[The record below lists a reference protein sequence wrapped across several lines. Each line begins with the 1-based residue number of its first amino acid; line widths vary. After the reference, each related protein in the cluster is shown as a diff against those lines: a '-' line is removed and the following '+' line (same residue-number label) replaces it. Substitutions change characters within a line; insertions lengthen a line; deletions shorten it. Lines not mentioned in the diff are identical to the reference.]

1 MAADSQPTVRRLAPQ
16 RKKKAAVPAADAN
29 SSNQNHLPINI
40 SDGNDEDMICTDY
53 DGDEHSINNEDNEGI
68 AMKNVADWTTT
79 LEQQQDTNKKKQETV
94 SIDNSSSAATKEEG
108 EKEYHGEIESIS
120 SSTPDNN
127 KVDTNSTTNDEH
139 TDTYEEE
146 QELFKIPTENTI
158 SLNPPP
164 PTKPLVLVSLQE
176 LCGCLPETHEEKLL
190 LVSDLMDSLLGSTKD
205 DEEVDKEEET
215 NQKKKSSVL
224 GDGLSLDFDERITEL
239 FDSNVASHV
248 DSSYPI
254 AISCLEN
261 DKDTTEEGKKVTPY
275 AIIPYPEFLS
285 DEITNP
291 TTLNTTTSVRST
303 IRLWKLLYTLP
314 ITTDDEHPR
323 ISNLL
328 SKIFSHL
335 RNTSRSLLWK
345 ADMYTNLCHLSKSEY
360 KHQIKQQQLQEYNIW
375 KTSGRSER
383 LEKLYEVRDT
393 FVLQVDVAK
402 RRYGL
407 LVEEREGRVE
417 RELRRRGLF
426 GEVKDAVETVQGST
440 SLIDGGEYEQ
450 DNDYDDDGWGGTICE
465 DDILG
470 EETNISRKFIDATV
484 QEDEEFENDE
494 WAPVETGINPLGMD
508 IALDG
513 PAVPTNASSESQDK
527 KIKQANKNK
536 VANKLEPIS
545 HDDNIKRK
553 SDRKQRK
560 QDKTSRSEY
569 LKREQESIRET
580 LKSNDE
586 RIAEATLLKLE
597 EKLQTVDNLLE
608 SLQEEEWEAEEE
620 EEGHSSFAVED
631 EKDQGVGNNESM
643 EGSLLD
649 RILAMILGGLPKE
662 KDSEGNNIKTE
673 KEHYIYIGEEHKSIV
688 KEWIDVFGRL
698 PQTFPSSEPPEPQHE
713 VWPDD
718 TFGDEVI
725 PSETMFL
732 ENKGSNDIKLIGNE
746 NGNWDD

>member
-1 MAADSQPTVRRLAPQ
+1 MIDDTNL
-16 RKKKAAVPAADAN
+16 
-29 SSNQNHLPINI
+29 SNQNHLPINI
-40 SDGNDEDMICTDY
+40 SDGDEDMICTDY
-53 DGDEHSINNEDNEGI
+53 DGDEHSNNENNNRGI
-68 AMKNVADWTTT
+68 AMKNVADWTT
-79 LEQQQDTNKKKQETV
+79 LDQQQQQDTNNKKQETV
-94 SIDNSSSAATKEEG
+94 SIDNSSSEEEG
-108 EKEYHGEIESIS
+108 EKEYHGEIESICSAS
-120 SSTPDNN
+120 SNN
-127 KVDTNSTTNDEH
+127 KLDTEPTSVNGDN

-146 QELFKIPTENTI
+146 EELFKIPTENTI

-164 PTKPLVLVSLQE
+164 PTQPLVLVSLQE
-176 LCGCLPETHEEKLL
+176 LCGCLPETQEEKLL

-205 DEEVDKEEET
+205 DRDKEEDRDKEDT
-215 NQKKKSSVL
+215 PKKEKSKSTSEL

-261 DKDTTEEGKKVTPY
+261 DKEEGKTKKVTPY

-314 ITTDDEHPR
+314 ISTTDDEQHPR
-323 ISNLL
+323 ISSLL
-328 SKIFSHL
+328 SKILTHL

-360 KHQIKQQQLQEYNIW
+360 KHQIKRQQLQEYNIW

-402 RRYGL
+402 RRYSM
-407 LVEEREGRVE
+407 LVEEREGRVD

-426 GEVKDAVETVQGST
+426 GEIKDTVENVQGST
-440 SLIDGGEYEQ
+440 SLVDGGGYEQ
-450 DNDYDDDGWGGTICE
+450 EDIYDDDGWGGTICE

-470 EETNISRKFIDATV
+470 EETNISRRFIDATV

-494 WAPVETGINPLGMD
+494 WAPVETSINPLGMD
-508 IALDG
+508 IAVDG
-513 PAVPTNASSESQDK
+513 PVVASSAENESSESQDK
-527 KIKQANKNK
+527 KIKQTNKNK

-553 SDRKQRK
+553 SDRKQKK

-597 EKLQTVDNLLE
+597 EKLQKVDNLLQ

-620 EEGHSSFAVED
+620 EGHNSFAFED
-631 EKDQGVGNNESM
+631 EKDQGVGNNGPM

-649 RILAMILGGLPKE
+649 RILAMILGGLPRE
-662 KDSEGNNIKTE
+662 KDGEGNDIKTE

-688 KEWIDVFGRL
+688 KEWIEVFGRL
-698 PQTFPSSEPPEPQHE
+698 PQTFPSPEPPEPPEPQHE

-725 PSETMFL
+725 PSETTFL
-732 ENKGSNDIKLIGNE
+732 EMKGSNDIKLIGNE
-746 NGNWDD
+746 DGNWDD

>member
-1 MAADSQPTVRRLAPQ
+1 MIDDTNL
-16 RKKKAAVPAADAN
+16 
-29 SSNQNHLPINI
+29 SNQNHLPINI
-40 SDGNDEDMICTDY
+40 SDGDDEDNMILCTDY
-53 DGDEHSINNEDNEGI
+53 DDDHSNKEDNEGV
-68 AMKNVADWTTT
+68 AMKNVADWTT
-79 LEQQQDTNKKKQETV
+79 LEQQQQDTNNKKKQETV
-94 SIDNSSSAATKEEG
+94 SIDNSSAAAEEG
-108 EKEYHGEIESIS
+108 EKEYHGEIESIT

-127 KVDTNSTTNDEH
+127 KLDTEPTSVNGDN

-146 QELFKIPTENTI
+146 QELFKIQTENTI
-158 SLNPPP
+158 SLNPQP
-164 PTKPLVLVSLQE
+164 PTKPLVLVSLEE
-176 LCGCLPETHEEKLL
+176 LCGCLPETQEEKLL

-205 DEEVDKEEET
+205 DDEDDRDKEDT
-215 NQKKKSSVL
+215 PKKEKSKSTSEL

-254 AISCLEN
+254 AISCLRD
-261 DKDTTEEGKKVTPY
+261 DKEEVTKKVVTPY

-314 ITTDDEHPR
+314 ITTTDEQHPR
-323 ISNLL
+323 ISSLL

-360 KHQIKQQQLQEYNIW
+360 KTQIKRQQLQEYNIW

-402 RRYGL
+402 KRYAL
-407 LVEEREGRVE
+407 LVEEREGRVD

-426 GEVKDAVETVQGST
+426 GEIKDTVENVQGT
-440 SLIDGGEYEQ
+440 SSLLVDEVKRDGYEE
-450 DNDYDDDGWGGTICE
+450 DIYDDDGWGGTICE

-508 IALDG
+508 IAVDG
-513 PAVPTNASSESQDK
+513 PAPSADESAKSQDK

-536 VANKLEPIS
+536 GTNKLEPIS

-560 QDKTSRSEY
+560 QDKTSRSDF

-597 EKLQTVDNLLE
+597 EKLQTVDSLLE

-620 EEGHSSFAVED
+620 EEGHSSFAFED
-631 EKDQGVGNNESM
+631 EKDQGVGPM

-649 RILAMILGGLPKE
+649 RILAMILGGLPRE
-662 KDSEGNNIKTE
+662 KDSEGNDIKTE
-673 KEHYIYIGEEHKSIV
+673 KEHYVYIGEEHKTIV
-688 KEWIDVFGRL
+688 KEWIEVFGRL

-713 VWPDD
+713 VWPED

-725 PSETMFL
+725 PSENMFL

-746 NGNWDD
+746 HGNWDD

>member
-1 MAADSQPTVRRLAPQ
+1 MIDDTNA
-16 RKKKAAVPAADAN
+16 
-29 SSNQNHLPINI
+29 SNQNHLPINI
-40 SDGNDEDMICTDY
+40 SDGDEDMILDY
-53 DGDEHSINNEDNEGI
+53 DDEHSNTEDDRGI
-68 AMKNVADWTTT
+68 AMKNVADWTTI
-79 LEQQQDTNKKKQETV
+79 EQQQDTINNKKKQETV
-94 SIDNSSSAATKEEG
+94 SIDNSSEEEEEEG
-108 EKEYHGEIESIS
+108 EKEYHGEIESITS
-120 SSTPDNN
+120 AHDN
-127 KVDTNSTTNDEH
+127 KLDTDPSANDAVNTH
-139 TDTYEEE
+139 EEE
-146 QELFKIPTENTI
+146 QELFKIPSENTI
-158 SLNPPP
+158 SVYPPP

-176 LCGCLPETHEEKLL
+176 LCGCLPETQEEKVL

-205 DEEVDKEEET
+205 DNKEKDKEDKEEENT
-215 NQKKKSSVL
+215 NKKKEKSSSVL
-224 GDGLSLDFDERITEL
+224 GDGLSLEFDERITEL

-254 AISCLEN
+254 AISCLED
-261 DKDTTEEGKKVTPY
+261 DKNTKEEGKEKVVTPY

-303 IRLWKLLYTLP
+303 VRLWKLLYTLP
-314 ITTDDEHPR
+314 ITTTDEHPR

-328 SKIFSHL
+328 SKIFCHL

-345 ADMYTNLCHLSKSEY
+345 ADMYTNICHLSKSEY
-360 KHQIKQQQLQEYNIW
+360 KHQIKRQQLQEYNVW

-402 RRYGL
+402 KRYNL
-407 LVEEREGRVE
+407 LVEEREGRVD

-426 GEVKDAVETVQGST
+426 GEVKDTVENVQGST
-440 SLIDGGEYEQ
+440 TLVGGGGYEQ
-450 DNDYDDDGWGGTICE
+450 HEEDDYDDDGWGGTICE

-470 EETNISRKFIDATV
+470 EETNISRQFIDATV

-508 IALDG
+508 IAVDG
-513 PAVPTNASSESQDK
+513 PVVAPSADNESSESQDK

-536 VANKLEPIS
+536 VTNKLEPIS

-560 QDKTSRSEY
+560 QDKTSRTEY
-569 LKREQESIRET
+569 LKREQETIRET

-597 EKLQTVDNLLE
+597 EKLQTVDSLLE

-620 EEGHSSFAVED
+620 EGHNSFAFED
-631 EKDQGVGNNESM
+631 EKDQGVGNDGSM

-649 RILAMILGGLPKE
+649 RILAMILGGLPRE
-662 KDSEGNNIKTE
+662 KDSEGNDIKTE
-673 KEHYIYIGEEHKSIV
+673 KEHYVYIGEEHKAIV

-698 PQTFPSSEPPEPQHE
+698 PQTFPSPEPPEPQHE
-713 VWPDD
+713 VWPED
-718 TFGDEVI
+718 TFGDETI